1 MMLLTQKLSAIAAIA
16 YVLTTQVAA
25 TPDSK
30 SIVKEQLHI
39 EKQRREVA
47 QQQAEKTID
56 AMPSWAANV
65 PRPDGTGV
73 YALGIAE
80 SDKVQIALKKA
91 QLQAEYGLAKLYNQE
106 LSG

>member
-1 MMLLTQKLSAIAAIA
+1 MMLSTQKLTAIAAIA
-16 YVLTTQVAA
+16 YVLTAA
-25 TPDSK
+25 GCSSTPTSK

-73 YALGIAE
+73 Y
-80 SDKVQIALKKA
+80 V
-91 QLQAEYGLAKLYNQE
+91 
-106 LSG
+106 